1 MHVIEKHPKDAELL
15 LALDGE
21 LSPAGQSRVEEHL
34 ARCEPCRARCSRLEK
49 AATEF
54 GDAYRGVGE
63 GDLSS
68 RDEVRNALESR
79 LLQASERWERAW
91 WLPFATAR
99 PPVNRWAFPAVAT
112 AAVILGGVLLSM
124 ALGRRAQAPGVEA
137 GALPVASLT
146 PGATVN
152 RSVDEICNGTLDR
165 PGQIPPSMRQQVLRA
180 YGMEH
185 VSEDDYELD
194 YLITPELGGATNA
207 RNLWP
212 QPYGTRR
219 WNARVKD
226 QLEDL
231 LPRMVCAREIDL
243 QTAQHDIAVDWIAAY
258 RKYFRTSEPITL
270 IGELETW

>member
-1 MHVIEKHPKDAELL
+1 MHVTEKHPSDEELL

-21 LSPAGQSRVEEHL
+21 LPPEGRSRVEVHL
-34 ARCEPCRARCSRLEK
+34 ARCDACRARCSQLEK
-49 AATEF
+49 AAAEF
-54 GDAYRGVGE
+54 SDAYRGAVE
-63 GDLSS
+63 GSVS
-68 RDEVRNALESR
+68 PRDEVRHALESR

-99 PPVNRWAFPAVAT
+99 PAARGWAFPAVAV
-112 AAVILGGVLLSM
+112 AAVMLGGVLLSM
-124 ALGRRAQAPGVEA
+124 GLGRRAKAPGIEA

-152 RSVDEICNGTLDR
+152 RSVDEICGGHLDR
-165 PGQIPPSMRQQVLRA
+165 PDQIPASMRQQVLRA

-243 QTAQHDIAVDWIAAY
+243 ATAQHDIAVDWIAAY

-270 IGELETW
+270 IGELESW